1 MTIGNESCGAA
12 IGTKTL
18 NGNTT
23 YKYKT
28 TQGRLEN
35 MFGLGIIGTI
45 LLILLVL
52 WLLGIL

>member
-1 MTIGNESCGAA
+1 MSGLAIGNESCGAA
-12 IGTKTL
+12 IGNKHAQRQNNARET
-18 NGNTT
+18 
-23 YKYKT
+23 
-28 TQGRLEN
+28 RN